1 MIATKKNLLNIEE
14 KDRGSVKQC
23 CYWKWPPLATI
34 PVSWEKVVFIQP
46 KQHKY
51 ESKATLIWSNETKHT
66 KMTFHSISLAPTPC
80 SQVPD
85 PDLTALTP
93 GLPIHTMYSQRNFP
107 GYNIQ
112 RTEDTETDRSCLH
125 DMTTWWKNQETLRLM
140 WEQDGHI
147 REEWQGPEEGI
158 LSWKMREPTT
168 WKTFQGVLWDDSRP
182 LTGTC
187 LCRAPL
193 FLPVHGR
200 KTFLRLRMI
209 SPLLF
214 YLEIPRF
221 PQSGQLRH
229 RLYMWVS

>member
-1 MIATKKNLLNIEE
+1 MFT
-14 KDRGSVKQC
+14 
-23 CYWKWPPLATI
+23 
-34 PVSWEKVVFIQP
+34 QP

-51 ESKATLIWSNETKHT
+51 EPKATLIWSNETKHT

-125 DMTTWWKNQETLRLM
+125 DMTTWWKNEETLKLM

-147 REEWQGPEEGI
+147 REEWQGPEEGHTV
-158 LSWKMREPTT
+158 LENERNQPREKRSREFSE
-168 WKTFQGVLWDDSRP
+168 KTVT

-187 LCRAPL
+187 LCRAPP
-193 FLPVHGR
+193 FLPVYGR

-209 SPLLF
+209 SPH
-214 YLEIPRF
+214 
-221 PQSGQLRH
+221 S
-229 RLYMWVS
+229 ST